1 MKNKKKGHNIKD
13 ITRGDAVV
21 QNLSPSKVLLS
32 HLICGIGL
40 ASSFWLAIN
49 IYSINLIDN
58 PASTLRLIWLIEV
71 PVVVLLYSLFRKDMN
86 QSSFSFLN
94 VTLQYLKAVARG
106 LLGLPVG
113 AVVHALGAI
122 VLGAPVGTQ
131 YFLRTLN
138 WSLLMSTF
146 TFVPAASV
154 YGSSWVDWH
163 RIFAQTKPIG
173 SIDYMIC
180 LPAHGAVIGGWFGA
194 WPMPLD
200 WERTWQEWPICVT
213 YGAIIGYLVGMLASF
228 CSAVFRVSSQHVK
241 GD

>member
-1 MKNKKKGHNIKD
+1 MKKKNKKKS
-13 ITRGDAVV
+13 
-21 QNLSPSKVLLS
+21 QNFSPSKLLFLS

-49 IYSINLIDN
+49 VFSINLIDY
-58 PASTLRLIWLIEV
+58 PVQTLWA
-71 PVVVLLYSLFRKDMN
+71 PVVILVYSFFRNDKN
-86 QSSFSFLN
+86 QSS
-94 VTLQYLKAVARG
+94 YLKAVARG

-113 AVVHALGAI
+113 AVVNALGAI
-122 VLGAPVGTQ
+122 ALGAPVGSR
-131 YFLRTLN
+131 YILRTLN
-138 WSLLMSTF
+138 WSLLMSAF
-146 TFVPAASV
+146 TFAPAASV

-163 RIFAQTKPIG
+163 RIFANTKLIE

-180 LPAHGAVIGGWFGA
+180 IPAYGAVIGAWFGA

-213 YGAIIGYLVGMLASF
+213 YGAIIGYLVGLLASF
-228 CSAVFRVSSQHVK
+228 GFVVRVSRQRVK